1 MVDSLRF
8 QSKIDRFRNMC
19 TALSVAMILIFN
31 ANPASSKIYQYTDSQ
46 GVLHLTNVPGKSLPH
61 SKPRK
66 NTPRPQVK
74 IPEGAIYEC
83 TPQEVIKLID
93 ILALSEGVDPI
104 LVRAVARA
112 ESGFNPKAVSPKGA
126 IGVMQLMPETAA
138 RFNVNDIFH
147 PEQNIRGG
155 IRYLKY
161 LTGLFPDDVKLAV
174 AAYNAGEG
182 RVINSRSI
190 PPIEET
196 VNYVD
201 RVLQYYN
208 RYKYN
213 TVTRP
218 IKRFIDSSGHLHLT
232 NM

>member
-1 MVDSLRF
+1 MAMASLVF
-8 QSKIDRFRNMC
+8 
-19 TALSVAMILIFN
+19 LIEI
-31 ANPASSKIYQYTDSQ
+31 PVSGKIYQYTDSQ
-46 GVLHLTNVPGKSLPH
+46 GVLHLTNVPGKSSAR
-61 SKPRK
+61 SKTRK
-66 NTPRPQVK
+66 SSPRPSVK
-74 IPEGAIYEC
+74 VPEGAVYEC
-83 TPQEVIKLID
+83 SPQEVIKLID
-93 ILALSEGVDPI
+93 ILSLSEGVDPI

-138 RFNVNDIFH
+138 RFNVSDIFH

-182 RVINSRSI
+182 RVINSRTI